1 MIQLL
6 IITLGIVLIAFF
18 FFSVRILF
26 LKNGQF
32 KGTCA
37 NNNPMLVEEGAV
49 CGVCGKRAGEA
60 CDED

>member
-6 IITLGIVLIAFF
+6 LITLGFIFIAFF

-49 CGVCGKRAGEA
+49 CGVCGKKAGDMCEN
-60 CDED
+60 D

>member
-60 CDED
+60 CEED